1 MMVNLDSGNVQEL
14 SSRRYFVPAG
24 KEGLKKILKKSE
36 TFIAWAVG
44 EHYDAVIVP
53 LKAFSSKSKKRKLKL
68 LKQYAREHGIDLEA
82 GGYDLS
88 SLAPRRY
95 FFFHREFFRMNEGR
109 RVKAHHFCP
118 TSPGVINLMAREG
131 KKLFL
136 AAGEVKV
143 FHLWPDKGCETT
155 WCSCPTCRAFTPH
168 EQNRIAVNAAAD
180 ILAVLNPGAVI
191 SYYENTG
198 ETETDTAPNIPMRRT
213 LFRMEILPEERDFP

>member
-1 MMVNLDSGNVQEL
+1 M
-14 SSRRYFVPAG
+14 PAG
-24 KEGLKKILKKSE
+24 KDGLKKILKKSE
-36 TFIAWAVG
+36 AFAAWAAG
-44 EHYDAVIVP
+44 EHYDAVIIP
-53 LKAFSSKSKKRKLKL
+53 LKAFSSITKRRKLKL
-68 LKQYAREHGIDLEA
+68 LKQHAGEHGIELEA

-95 FFFHREFFRMNEGR
+95 FFLHRDFFRMNEGR

-118 TSPGVINLMAREG
+118 TSPGVIDLMAREG

-136 AAGEVKV
+136 AAGEAKV
-143 FHLWPDKGCETT
+143 FHLWPDKGHETT

-180 ILAVLNPGAVI
+180 ILAALNPGAVI

-198 ETETDTAPNIPMRRT
+198 EAGAESSGIPMRKT
-213 LFRMEILPEERDFP
+213 LFRMETLPEEREFP